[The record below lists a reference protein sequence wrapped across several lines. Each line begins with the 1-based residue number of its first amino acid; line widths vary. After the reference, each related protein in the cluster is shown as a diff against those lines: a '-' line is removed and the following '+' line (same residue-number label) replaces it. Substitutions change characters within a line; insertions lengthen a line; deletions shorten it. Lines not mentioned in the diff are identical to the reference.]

1 MSSLK
6 RSLIQLHIF
15 VFLAGLTAPIGN
27 LIQLNGL
34 VLVFYR
40 MFLTVLALLP
50 VYLMQQQLSQVTFK
64 DKIKLMSIGVLIAIH
79 WVCFYGSI
87 KLANVSV
94 ALVCISSVGIFTAVL
109 EPFFFK
115 TKLIWNDILIGLL
128 SLVGILCIFQFDI
141 QFRTGILVGLV
152 SALFASIFTIINKRL
167 TVQYTTQ
174 TIQTFEMLGGFGFLA
189 IVVLCINAYQ
199 HNAFVIPKQ
208 LDWFWLIILSLV
220 CTVLANYLMLNA
232 LKRISAFTLNVSLN
246 LEPVYGIIIA
256 IVLFQEHK
264 QMGKGFYI
272 GMVLIAISVM
282 LQMFRVLRQQK
293 FNKKP
298 FLS

>member
-1 MSSLK
+1 VSNFK
-6 RSLIQLHIF
+6 RSLIQLHVF

-34 VLVFYR
+34 ILVFYR
-40 MFLTVLALLP
+40 MLLTVVALLP
-50 VYLMQQQLSQVTFK
+50 IYMMQQQSSPISFK
-64 DKIKLMSIGVLIAIH
+64 DKGKLMLIGILIAIH

-87 KLANVSV
+87 KLANVSI
-94 ALVCISSVGIFTAVL
+94 ALVCISSVGIFTAIL
-109 EPFFFK
+109 EPLIFK
-115 TKLIWNDILIGLL
+115 SKLIWNDILIGLL
-128 SLVGILCIFQFDI
+128 SLIGILFIFQFDI
-141 QFRTGILVGLV
+141 HFRTGILVGLV

-189 IVVLCINAYQ
+189 IVILSINAYQ
-199 HNAFVIPKQ
+199 HNAFVIPTQ
-208 LDWFWLIILSLV
+208 RDWFWLIILALV
-220 CTVLANYLMLNA
+220 CTVLANHLMLNA
-232 LKRISAFTLNVSLN
+232 LKRISAFTLNVTLN

-256 IVLFQEHK
+256 ILLFQEHK

-272 GMVLIAISVM
+272 GIVLIAISVM

-293 FNKKP
+293 SNK
-298 FLS
+298 

>member
-1 MSSLK
+1 MSSFK
-6 RSLIQLHIF
+6 RSLLQLHVF

-34 VLVFYR
+34 YLVFYR
-40 MFLTVLALLP
+40 ILLTVFALLP
-50 VYLMQQQLSQVTFK
+50 MYLLHQQPSKVAFK
-64 DKIKLMSIGVLIAIH
+64 DKVKLMFIGVLIAIH

-115 TKLIWNDILIGLL
+115 TKFNWNDILIGLL
-128 SLVGILCIFQFDI
+128 SLIGILCIFQFDI
-141 QFRTGILVGLV
+141 QFRTGIIVGLV
-152 SALFASIFTIINKRL
+152 SAFFASVFTIINKRV

-174 TIQTFEMLGGFGFLA
+174 TIQTFEMLGGFIFLT
-189 IVVLCINAYQ
+189 VVILGINAYQ
-199 HNAFVIPKQ
+199 HNAFIIPTQ
-208 LDWFWLIILSLV
+208 HDWFWLIILSLV

-246 LEPVYGIIIA
+246 LEPVYGILIA
-256 IVLFQEHK
+256 IILFQEHK
-264 QMGKGFYI
+264 KMGMGFYM
-272 GMVLIAISVM
+272 GMALIALSVL
-282 LQMFRVLRQQK
+282 LQMIRVLGQQK
-293 FNKKP
+293 RPN
-298 FLS
+298 